1 VTPPADG
8 PKASKSRTESA
19 HRPDEAL
26 ALALYCG
33 DRDRHGDRPLV
44 DAALGLFAEARLP
57 AAALLRGAEGFGGGL
72 RLGADR
78 LLSLSEDLPLVLLAA
93 GGREQVEAL
102 APRLA
107 ELAGDN
113 LLALRAAR
121 IAGPGLAEEG
131 NPDERLKLTVFSG
144 RRERRQGLPAHVAVV
159 AALRRHGVDGA
170 TALTGVD
177 GVASGRRLRAGFLT
191 ANSWVPAVTFAVGGR
206 AAIAA
211 AMAEMGEGEEPPPAI
226 VETLPTMP
234 SGALSRLVVYCEAGR
249 ERGAPDLHREL
260 IARLRSERADGAT
273 ALRGIWGYHGDGEP
287 HGDRLL
293 SLRRRVPVMVE
304 VLDRPDR
311 CRRWHEIA
319 LDLTAGRGLATL
331 EHGISR
337 LE

>member
-1 VTPPADG
+1 VTGRVVNPGGEQVDQG
-8 PKASKSRTESA
+8 
-19 HRPDEAL
+19 EAL
-26 ALALYCG
+26 ALTLYFG
-33 DRDRHGDRPLV
+33 DRHRHGDRPLA
-44 DAALGLFAEARLP
+44 DAVLELFAEARLP

-78 LLSLSEDLPLVLLAA
+78 LLSLSEDLPLMLLAA

-102 APRLA
+102 APRLG

-113 LLALRAAR
+113 LLALRVAR
-121 IAGPGLAEEG
+121 IAGPGLGAEG
-131 NPDERLKLTVFSG
+131 DPGERLKLTVFGG
-144 RRERRQGLPAHVAVV
+144 RRERRQGTPAHRAVV

-177 GVASGRRLRAGFLT
+177 GVASGRRLRAGFLA
-191 ANSWVPAVTFAVGGR
+191 ANSWVPTITFAVGGR
-206 AAIAA
+206 GAIAA
-211 AMAEMGEGEEPPPAI
+211 AMAELGEGEEPPPAI
-226 VETLPTMP
+226 VEQLPATP

-273 ALRGIWGYHGDGEP
+273 ALRGAWGYHGEREP

-293 SLRRRVPVMVE
+293 SLRRRVPVVVE

-319 LDLTAGRGLATL
+319 LDLAAGRGLVTL
-331 EHGISR
+331 EHGVFG